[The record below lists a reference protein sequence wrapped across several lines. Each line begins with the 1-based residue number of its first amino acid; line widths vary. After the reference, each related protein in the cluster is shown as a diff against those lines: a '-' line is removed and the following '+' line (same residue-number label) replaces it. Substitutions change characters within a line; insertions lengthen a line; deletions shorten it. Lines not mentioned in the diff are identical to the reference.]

1 MIIECLTDSTRV
13 IAPVA
18 GIFIDLQNFR
28 YLLIG
33 EYLLECLLLAHLKAA
48 IKVRSHQALPKV
60 LNQTL
65 FDLPRFILLFVEGA
79 RLKIFLLLVGSFL
92 YYAHVRNDIA
102 EVG

>member
-33 EYLLECLLLAHLKAA
+33 EYLLECLSLAHLKAA
-48 IKVRSHQALPKV
+48 IKVRSHQAPPKF

-65 FDLPRFILLFVEGA
+65 LDLPGFVLLFIERA
-79 RLKIFLLLVGSFL
+79 RLKIFLLLVAPF
-92 YYAHVRNDIA
+92 
-102 EVG
+102 